1 MNYSEF
7 LNVDILARFYYI
19 CCRSGM
25 YKGNLKPRKISEK
38 RRYQKETRKLN
49 CTCIS
54 RVYVDQLQSGKV
66 GVCYVSAHIGHELSP
81 QELRYLPLPKSTKEE
96 VSLKMIMGVPAQNI
110 LQGVLWNL
118 FYYLLYEVYILDV
131 RENIGDRE
139 NRESFDQTVSFYIYI
154 QTFYIQTDRHFISR
168 ADVNNVRVKVQH
180 NLVQRHKD
188 DATSVSLFISELQ
201 HESFSPVVVFKPQGE
216 KHPKYS
222 NISKET
228 FVLVI
233 QTKFQLKLY
242 KKHAPTIMCIDS
254 TH

>member
-1 MNYSEF
+1 M
-7 LNVDILARFYYI
+7 
-19 CCRSGM
+19 
-25 YKGNLKPRKISEK
+25 
-38 RRYQKETRKLN
+38 
-49 CTCIS
+49 
-54 RVYVDQLQSGKV
+54 
-66 GVCYVSAHIGHELSP
+66 
-81 QELRYLPLPKSTKEE
+81 RYLPLPKSTKEE

-131 RENIGDRE
+131 HENIGDRE
-139 NRESFDQTVSFYIYI
+139 NRESFDQTVSR
-154 QTFYIQTDRHFISR
+154 RHFISR

-216 KHPKYS
+216 KHPKYP
-222 NISKET
+222 NISKEA

-233 QTKFQLKLY
+233 QTKFQLQLN

-254 TH
+254 THGTNQYRFKLITMAVPDEHGKGKFLSIFVQFKELLIFSMCSGQPVGWCIADNESSDTIELFLGSIRARSPETSVGVIMTDDGNISDFFEVP